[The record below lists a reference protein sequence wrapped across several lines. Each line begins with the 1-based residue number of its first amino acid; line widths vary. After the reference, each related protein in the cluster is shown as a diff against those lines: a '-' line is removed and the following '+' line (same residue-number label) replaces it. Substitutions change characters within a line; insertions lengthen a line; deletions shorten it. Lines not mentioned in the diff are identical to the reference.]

1 MVSSEVDLGL
11 KPIAR
16 LANQLEV
23 VDPPVDNTKLL
34 RISQQ
39 RFEYQD
45 LGPGGRRIAGLVT
58 PRPVQR
64 RRAFCFGAEP
74 RVYQHVKK

>member
-34 RISQQ
+34 RIFQQ
-39 RFEYQD
+39 RFEY
-45 LGPGGRRIAGLVT
+45 
-58 PRPVQR
+58 
-64 RRAFCFGAEP
+64 
-74 RVYQHVKK
+74 